1 MKVEIITP
9 EKLLFEGESDLVQ
22 VPGTMGS
29 FEILKNHAPLI
40 STLVPGNVKVKTTK
54 GEVLYFEI
62 GAGVIEIK
70 NNNIAI
76 LVEKI

>member
-9 EKLLFEGESDLVQ
+9 EELLFEGESDLVQ

-40 STLVPGNVKVKTTK
+40 STLVPGNVKVRTK
-54 GEVLYFEI
+54 QGDLYFET

-70 NNNIAI
+70 NNSIAI
-76 LVEKI
+76 LVEKN